1 MVNLSANLIG
11 LSLLT
16 GQDAFAAAAAAASAA
31 PTFESK
37 AVKTAKAQ
45 FTTAVT
51 APPWKDKDGN
61 ATSSQLTSILA
72 SRTLVQPATS
82 DSSGNLLPDDVKTT
96 FTAFKAL
103 DKLRV
108 LAEAAAD
115 KTTSD
120 AQRAQY
126 QKAFSKGLS
135 DLQNYL
141 VSSPSDKVNLAF
153 GKASTNVKT
162 SELASTNLYETN
174 GKPLVKKA
182 SDPLPGL
189 TGNEQFVV
197 NIKRGTQSQSFTVD
211 LSTGPQPPTINSV
224 AQALNAQISSIP
236 MYTSDG
242 SVLTDSKGEPVSK
255 WNARFEPELE
265 DGMWRLN
272 LTTPDGIEQ
281 VSLDQ
286 IGAKDSLV
294 VTTGQTP
301 LDSPTATQVFR
312 LNDPAG
318 DNTKVNM
325 GTIQAVD
332 RQGTE
337 QNVAAGKTTNV
348 TKAVED
354 ADGKLKLET
363 SKTSDA
369 YASTTAAASVTDA
382 QGFTYVVGT
391 TKGDLGAN
399 LSTGDDNLFL
409 TKMDSSGKVVWQRNL
424 GASGTATGA
433 SVSLGQ
439 DGSVVVAGTV
449 TGSFNGITA
458 DGDMAVAK
466 YAANGDEQFSTLVV
480 SSGSDSARAVTVGAD
495 GSVFVAGRT
504 ANQDG
509 GDAMVVRIN
518 AQGKIAERRTINTG
532 GSDTV
537 TSLATDKDG
546 NLLALVS
553 SNGEA
558 SVMKLQSDSL
568 STTLGSISLGTADA
582 RALAVGADGSIAVG
596 GATASAIAGTQ
607 ANALS
612 GGRDGFVTRID
623 SALSSATTTY
633 VGTGEDDQIDSVAFL
648 DGKIYAGG
656 RTTGDLGA
664 PRRGPVDG
672 FVTQIDATTGAVGT
686 TTQFGQSLT
695 RTEPVRVSADVGGST
710 ALSALGFARGV
721 LNPTVSDKVTT
732 QTTLREGDYFSIK
745 ADDLAVRRVTIEKG
759 DTLKTIADRMQGMI
773 GASKGTVTATTV
785 DGVQYL
791 RITMKQGHEM
801 ELLSGSAD
809 ADALSKLGIEPQ
821 RIANAAATLG
831 TAPKVKPGGAYG
843 LELSEA
849 FSLASVDNA
858 KAALGKIKDA
868 ISMTQTAY
876 RSLYWDDSKAQ
887 FVDGSK
893 SSGGK
898 KGGSTAIEQAQLK
911 NYQAALSRL
920 QSGPSTAT
928 SLLGF

>member
-1 MVNLSANLIG
+1 MVNLAANLIG
-11 LSLLT
+11 LSVLT
-16 GQDAFAAAAAAASAA
+16 GQDAFSAIGA
-31 PTFESK
+31 LPTFESK

-72 SRTLVQPATS
+72 SKTLIQPATS

-108 LAEAAAD
+108 LAEGAAD

-126 QKAFSKGLS
+126 QKAFSKGLA
-135 DLQNYL
+135 DLQSYL
-141 VSSPSDKVNLAF
+141 ASSPSDKVKLAF
-153 GKASTNVKT
+153 GKATTTVKT
-162 SELASTNLYETN
+162 SELAATDLYETN
-174 GKPLVKKA
+174 GKTLVKMA

-197 NIKRGTQSQSFTVD
+197 GIKRGTQSQSFTVD

-224 AQALNAQISSIP
+224 ADALNAQIKSVLV
-236 MYTSDG
+236 YDDDG
-242 SVLTDSKGEPVSK
+242 SVMTDSKGEPVSK
-255 WNARFEPELE
+255 WNARFQPELTS

-272 LTTPDGIEQ
+272 LETPDGIEQ

-286 IGAKDSLV
+286 VGAKDSLV

-301 LDSPTATQVFR
+301 LDSPTSTEIFR
-312 LNDPAG
+312 LNDPTG
-318 DNTKVNM
+318 DNAKVNM
-325 GTIQAVD
+325 GTIEALD
-332 RQGTE
+332 RQGTA

-348 TKAVED
+348 TTAVED
-354 ADGKLKLET
+354 ADGKVKLQTTQT
-363 SKTSDA
+363 SNV
-369 YASTTAAASVTDA
+369 YATTTAAASVTDA
-382 QGFTYVVGT
+382 QGFSYVVGT

-424 GASGTATGA
+424 GATGAATGA

-480 SSGSDSARAVTVGAD
+480 SKDADTARAVTVGAD
-495 GSVFVAGRT
+495 GSVFVAGRVS
-504 ANQDG
+504 NEDG
-509 GDAMVVRIN
+509 GDAMVVRIDS
-518 AQGKIAERRTINTG
+518 AGKIAERRTINTG
-532 GSDTV
+532 GSDTI

-553 SNGEA
+553 SQGVA
-558 SVMKLQSDSL
+558 SVVKMQADSL
-568 STTLGSISLGTADA
+568 SNTLGSISLGTADA
-582 RALAVGADGSIAVG
+582 RALAVAADGSIAVG
-596 GATASAIAGTQ
+596 GATSTAIAGTQ

-623 SALSSATTTY
+623 SALSTASTTY
-633 VGTGEDDQIDSVAFL
+633 VGTGEDDQIDSVAFMG
-648 DGKIYAGG
+648 DKIYAGG

-664 PRRGPVDG
+664 TRRGPVDG
-672 FVTQIDATTGAVGT
+672 FVTQIDAASGTVGT
-686 TTQFGQSLT
+686 TTQFGQIQT
-695 RTEPVRVSADVGGST
+695 RTEPVRVAADVGGAT
-710 ALSALGFARGV
+710 ALSALGFGRGV
-721 LNPTVSDKVTT
+721 LNPTVSDRVTT

-745 ADDLAVRRVTIEKG
+745 ADNLAVRRVTIEKG
-759 DTLKTIADRMQGMI
+759 DTLKTIADRLQGMI
-773 GASKGTVTATTV
+773 GASKGTVTATTI
-785 DGVQYL
+785 DGVQSL
-791 RITMKQGHEM
+791 RISMKQGHEM
-801 ELLSGSAD
+801 ELLAGSAD
-809 ADALSKLGIEPQ
+809 ADALSKLGLEPQ
-821 RIANAAATLG
+821 RIANAAAVVG

-849 FSLASVDNA
+849 LSLASVDNA

-876 RSLYWDDSKAQ
+876 RSLYWDDGKATI
-887 FVDGSK
+887 VDSTGTTK
-893 SSGGK
+893 SGK
-898 KGGSTAIEQAQLK
+898 KGASTAVEQAQLK

>member
-16 GQDAFAAAAAAASAA
+16 GQNSFSTSAM

-37 AVKTAKAQ
+37 DVRTAKAL
-45 FTTAVT
+45 FNTTPT
-51 APPWKDKDGN
+51 APPWKDKDGT

-72 SRTLVQPATS
+72 MRTLIQPATS
-82 DSSGNLLPDDVKTT
+82 DSNGSLLPDDVKTT
-96 FTAFKAL
+96 FTAFKSL

-126 QKAFSKGLS
+126 QKAFAKGLT

-153 GKASTNVKT
+153 GKTTSTVKT
-162 SELASTNLYETN
+162 GDLTAANPYETS
-174 GKPLVKKA
+174 GKGLVKKA

-197 NIKRGTQSQSFTVD
+197 SIKRGTQSQSFTVD

-224 AQALNAQISSIP
+224 AQSLNAQISSVLR
-236 MYTSDG
+236 YKDDG
-242 SVLTDSKGEPVSK
+242 TVLTDAKGEPVSK
-255 WNARFEPELE
+255 WNARFEPEMT
-265 DGMWRLN
+265 DGMWHLN
-272 LTTPDGIEQ
+272 LATPDGVEQ
-281 VSLDQ
+281 VSLEQ
-286 IGAKDSLV
+286 VGAKDSLV

-312 LNDPAG
+312 LNDPTG
-318 DNTKVNM
+318 ENNKVTM
-325 GTIQAVD
+325 GTIQALD
-332 RQGTE
+332 RQATE

-348 TKAVED
+348 STAVEGP
-354 ADGKLKLET
+354 DGKLKIET
-363 SKTSDA
+363 TKVSEV

-409 TKMDSSGKVVWQRNL
+409 TKMDSAGKVVWQRNL
-424 GASGTATGA
+424 GANGAATGA

-449 TGSFNGITA
+449 TGSFNGVTA

-480 SSGSDSARAVTVGAD
+480 SKGADSARAVTVGAD

-504 ANQDG
+504 ANKDG
-509 GDAMVVRIN
+509 GDAMVVRIDSK
-518 AQGKIAERRTINTG
+518 GKIADRRTIDGG
-532 GSDTV
+532 GSDTIN
-537 TSLATDKDG
+537 SLAVDKDG
-546 NLLALVS
+546 NVLALVS
-553 SNGEA
+553 SQGVA
-558 SVMKLQSDSL
+558 SVMKLQATSL
-568 STTLGSISLGTADA
+568 STTLASINLGAADA
-582 RALAVGADGSIAVG
+582 RALAVAADGSVAVG
-596 GATASAIAGTQ
+596 GATSTAIAGSQ
-607 ANALS
+607 SNAIS
-612 GGRDGFVTRID
+612 GSRDGFVTRID
-623 SALSSATTTY
+623 AGLSSATTTY
-633 VGTGEDDQIDSVAFL
+633 VGTGEDDQIDSVAFMG
-648 DGKIYAGG
+648 DKIYAGG

-664 PRRGPVDG
+664 KRRGPVDG
-672 FVTQIDATTGAVGT
+672 FVAQIDTATGAVGT
-686 TTQFGQSLT
+686 TTQFGQIQT
-695 RTEPVRVSADVGGST
+695 RTEPVRVTADLGGSN
-710 ALSALGFARGV
+710 ALAAIGFNRGV
-721 LNPTVSDKVTT
+721 LNSTVSDKVTT
-732 QTTLREGDYFSIK
+732 QTTLRVGDYFSIK
-745 ADDLAVRRVTIEKG
+745 ADNLAVRRVTIEKD
-759 DTLKTIADRMQGMI
+759 DTLKTIADRIQGMI
-773 GASKGTVTATTV
+773 GASKGTVSTSKV
-785 DGVQYL
+785 DGQQSL

-801 ELLSGSAD
+801 ELIAGSGEN
-809 ADALSKLGIEPQ
+809 DALSKLGLEPQ
-821 RIANAAATLG
+821 RIASQAAVVG
-831 TAPKVKPGGAYG
+831 TAPKVKPGGNYG
-843 LELSEA
+843 LELTESLT
-849 FSLASVDNA
+849 LASVDNA
-858 KAALGKIKDA
+858 KVALGKIKDA

-876 RSLYWDDSKAQ
+876 RSLYWDDSKAA

-893 SSGGK
+893 TSGGSK
-898 KGGSTAIEQAQLK
+898 KGASTAVEQAQLK

-920 QSGPSTAT
+920 SAGTPLT
-928 SLLGF
+928 LGF

>member
-11 LSLLT
+11 LSVLT
-16 GQDAFAAAAAAASAA
+16 GQDAFSAVGA
-31 PTFESK
+31 LPTFESK
-37 AVKTAKAQ
+37 AVKAAKAQ
-45 FTTAVT
+45 FTTAIT

-72 SRTLVQPATS
+72 ARTLIQPSTS
-82 DSSGNLLPDDVKTT
+82 DSSGNLLPDDVKTS

-126 QKAFSKGLS
+126 QKAFAKGMA
-135 DLQNYL
+135 DLQTYL
-141 VSSPSDKVNLAF
+141 ASSPSDKVNLAF
-153 GKASTNVKT
+153 GKATTTVKT
-162 SELASTNLYETN
+162 SELAASDLYETN
-174 GKPLVKKA
+174 GKGLVKMA

-189 TGNEQFVV
+189 TGNEQFVL

-224 AQALNAQISSIP
+224 AEALNAQIKSVLV
-236 MYTSDG
+236 YDDDG
-242 SVLTDSKGEPVSK
+242 SVMTNSKGEPVSK
-255 WNARFEPELE
+255 WNARFQPELA

-272 LTTPDGIEQ
+272 LETPDGIEQ

-286 IGAKDSLV
+286 VGAKDSLV
-294 VTTGQTP
+294 VTTGETP
-301 LDSPTATQVFR
+301 LDSPTSTQVFR
-312 LNDPAG
+312 LNDPTG
-318 DNTKVNM
+318 ENSKVNM
-325 GTIQAVD
+325 GTIEALD
-332 RQGTE
+332 RQGTA
-337 QNVAAGKTTNV
+337 QNVVAGKTTSV
-348 TKAVED
+348 TTAVED
-354 ADGKLKLET
+354 ADGKVKLQT
-363 SKTSDA
+363 TKTSDV

-382 QGFTYVVGT
+382 EGFTYVVGT

-399 LSTGDDNLFL
+399 LSTGNDNLFL
-409 TKMDSSGKVVWQRNL
+409 TKMDSAGKVVWQRNL
-424 GASGTATGA
+424 GATGDATGA

-480 SSGSDSARAVTVGAD
+480 SKDADTARAVTVGAD
-495 GSVFVAGRT
+495 GSVFVAGRVS
-504 ANQDG
+504 NEDG
-509 GDAMVVRIN
+509 GDAMVVRID
-518 AQGKIAERRTINTG
+518 ATGRIAERRTIDSG
-532 GSDTV
+532 GSDTI

-553 SNGEA
+553 SQGVA
-558 SVMKLQSDSL
+558 SVVKMQADSL

-596 GATASAIAGTQ
+596 GATSTAIAGTQ

-623 SALSSATTTY
+623 SALSSASTTY
-633 VGTGEDDQIDSVAFL
+633 VGTGEDDQIDSVAFMG
-648 DGKIYAGG
+648 DQIYAGG

-664 PRRGPVDG
+664 TRRGPVDG
-672 FVTQIDATTGAVGT
+672 FVTQIDAATGTVGT
-686 TTQFGQSLT
+686 TTQFGQILT
-695 RTEPVRVSADVGGST
+695 RTEPVRVAADPGGSN
-710 ALSALGFARGV
+710 ALSALGFGRGV
-721 LNPTVSDKVTT
+721 LNPTVSDRVTT

-745 ADDLAVRRVTIEKG
+745 ADDLAVRRLTIEKG
-759 DTLKTIADRMQGMI
+759 DTLKTVAERLQGMI

-785 DGVQYL
+785 DGTQYL

-801 ELLSGSAD
+801 ELLAGSAGS
-809 ADALSKLGIEPQ
+809 DALSKLGLEPQ
-821 RIANAAATLG
+821 RIANAAAVVG

-843 LELSEA
+843 LELTGA
-849 FSLASVDNA
+849 LSLASVDNA

-876 RSLYWDDSKAQ
+876 RSLYWDDGKATI
-887 FVDGSK
+887 VDASSPTK
-893 SSGGK
+893 SGK
-898 KGGSTAIEQAQLK
+898 KGASTAVEQAQLK

-920 QSGPSTAT
+920 QSSSTSTAAT
-928 SLLGF
+928 LLGF

>member
-1 MVNLSANLIG
+1 MVNLAANLIG
-11 LSLLT
+11 LSVLT
-16 GQDAFAAAAAAASAA
+16 GQDAFSAVGA
-31 PTFESK
+31 LPTFESK
-37 AVKTAKAQ
+37 AVKAAKAQ

-72 SRTLVQPATS
+72 SKTLIQPATS

-108 LAEAAAD
+108 LAEGAAD

-126 QKAFSKGLS
+126 QKAFAKGMA

-141 VSSPSDKVNLAF
+141 ASSPSDKVKLAF
-153 GKASTNVKT
+153 GKATTTVKT
-162 SELASTNLYETN
+162 SELAATDVYETN
-174 GKPLVKKA
+174 GKELVKKA

-197 NIKRGTQSQSFTVD
+197 GIKRGTQSQSFTVD

-224 AQALNAQISSIP
+224 ADALNAQIK
-236 MYTSDG
+236 
-242 SVLTDSKGEPVSK
+242 SVLVYKDDGTPMTDSKGEPVSK
-255 WNARFEPELE
+255 WNARFKPELTS

-272 LTTPDGIEQ
+272 LETPDGIEQ

-286 IGAKDSLV
+286 VGAKDSLV

-301 LDSPTATQVFR
+301 LDSPTATDVFR
-312 LNDPAG
+312 LNDPTGA
-318 DNTKVNM
+318 NTKVTM
-325 GTIQAVD
+325 GTIEAID
-332 RQGTE
+332 RQGTA
-337 QNVAAGKTTNV
+337 QNVAAGKTTSV

-354 ADGKLKLET
+354 ADGKVKLET
-363 SKTSDA
+363 TKTSDV

-424 GASGTATGA
+424 GANGTATGA

-480 SSGSDSARAVTVGAD
+480 SKDADTARAVTVGAD
-495 GSVFVAGRT
+495 GSVFVAGRVS
-504 ANQDG
+504 NKDG
-509 GDAMVVRIN
+509 GDAMVVRIDSK
-518 AQGKIAERRTINTG
+518 GKIAERRTIDTG
-532 GSDTV
+532 GSDTI

-553 SNGEA
+553 SQGVA
-558 SVMKLQSDSL
+558 SVVKMQADSL
-568 STTLGSISLGTADA
+568 SNTLGSISLGTADA
-582 RALAVGADGSIAVG
+582 RALAVAADGSIAVG
-596 GATASAIAGTQ
+596 GATSTAIAGTQ

-623 SALSSATTTY
+623 SALSSASTTY
-633 VGTGEDDQIDSVAFL
+633 VGTGEDDQIDSVAFMG
-648 DGKIYAGG
+648 DKIYAGG

-664 PRRGPVDG
+664 TRRGPVDG
-672 FVTQIDATTGAVGT
+672 FVTQIDTATGTVGT
-686 TTQFGQSLT
+686 TTQFGQIQT
-695 RTEPVRVSADVGGST
+695 RTEPVRVAADVGGAN
-710 ALSALGFARGV
+710 ALSALGFARGT
-721 LNPTVSDKVTT
+721 LNPTVSDRVTT

-745 ADDLAVRRVTIEKG
+745 ADDLSVRRVTIEKG
-759 DTLKTIADRMQGMI
+759 DTLKSIAERMQGMI
-773 GASKGTVTATTV
+773 GASKGTVTATTI
-785 DGVQYL
+785 DGVQSL
-791 RITMKQGHEM
+791 RISMKQGHEM
-801 ELLSGSAD
+801 ELLAGSGD
-809 ADALSKLGIEPQ
+809 ADALSKLGLEPQ
-821 RIANAAATLG
+821 RIANAAAVVG

-849 FSLASVDNA
+849 LSLGSIDNA

-876 RSLYWDDSKAQ
+876 RSLYWDDGKATI
-887 FVDGSK
+887 VDSSSPTK
-893 SSGGK
+893 SGK
-898 KGGSTAIEQAQLK
+898 KGGSTAVEQAQLK

-920 QSGPSTAT
+920 QSSSSSTTAT
-928 SLLGF
+928 LLGF